1 MNLFKIAWRSIQH
14 RGIGSFLTI
23 LSMALGIM
31 MVVSVISIHGI
42 VSKSFKNSRT
52 FGYNILVGA
61 RGGEYQLT
69 MSSVFF
75 LAPPVENV
83 PYEYYLA
90 FADKEKRQRE
100 MRHSLAMVT
109 QSHEQDSLQLASL
122 AAGPLG
128 AISGLGHELLAAG
141 SEFEQMKTM
150 QFHDRGMFDSWVHT
164 VIPINLGDFWVDEAT
179 QSNFRCVGTKPT
191 YFTELVL
198 DVETERKFEFAE
210 GRAFEEYNEEH
221 GFYEAVIGSAVA
233 AKSGLKIGDTI
244 QPTHGDPNSSGS
256 HLHETDFYIV
266 GIMEPSGSPS
276 DRCLFLNIEGFFL
289 MEGHTKSI
297 KDESVRAV
305 AKRRRERRELEAEGE
320 VYDDEDESTDEYVT
334 PGPAR
339 LPIEKREVTSLLIRG
354 EIGDDGIDSVGQ
366 YLPPQIDRGD
376 LKATLAWTPF
386 SPESSQEAAMAVNPV
401 EVVTKLFAS
410 FIDPIQLALLLLT
423 LMICIVSSISIL
435 VGIYNSMSQ
444 RRHEI
449 AVMRALGASRTKV
462 LMIMLS
468 ESILLALTAGV
479 IGWVAGHALNFAMS
493 DVIEQQTGIQMGF
506 FDLAPSMPL
515 AFLPGAENLP
525 GWMSAMKVSPEL
537 MVIPGLVLLAV
548 LVGIYPAISAYRTD
562 VSQSLGK

>member
-1 MNLFKIAWRSIQH
+1 MNVFKIAWRSIQH

-31 MVVSVISIHGI
+31 MVVSVISIHGV

-100 MRHSLAMVT
+100 MRHSLAMVA
-109 QSHEQDSLQLASL
+109 QSHEQDSLQLAGL
-122 AAGPLG
+122 AAGPLS
-128 AISGLGHELLAAG
+128 AVSSFGHELMSAT
-141 SEFEQMKTM
+141 SEVEQMEAM
-150 QFHDRGMFDSWVHT
+150 QFHDRGMFDTWVHT
-164 VIPINLGDFWVDEAT
+164 VVPINLGDFWVDEET

-198 DVETERKFEFAE
+198 DIETGQKFEFAE
-210 GRAFEEYNEEH
+210 GRPFDEYNEEH

-233 AKSGLKIGDTI
+233 AKGGLKIGDTI
-244 QPTHGDPNSSGS
+244 MPTHGDPNSSGS
-256 HLHETDFYIV
+256 HLHETDFHIV
-266 GIMEPSGSPS
+266 GIMEPSGTPS
-276 DRCLFLNIEGFFL
+276 DRCLFLNMEGFFL

-297 KDESVRAV
+297 KDDSVRAN
-305 AKRRRERRELEAEGE
+305 AKRERERRELGLVEE
-320 VYDDEDESTDEYVT
+320 DDFDPEEYVT

-354 EIGDDGIDSVGQ
+354 ELDEEGLDTVGQ
-366 YLPPQIDRGD
+366 FLPPLINKGD
-376 LKATLAWTPF
+376 LKTALAWTPY
-386 SPESSQEAAMAVNPV
+386 SPESSQDAAMAVNPV

-410 FIDPIQLALLLLT
+410 FIDPFQLILLGLT
-423 LMICIVSSISIL
+423 LMICVVSSISIL

-444 RRHEI
+444 RKHEI

-468 ESILLALTAGV
+468 ESILLALSAGV
-479 IGWVAGHALNFAMS
+479 IGWVAGHTLNLVMS
-493 DVIEQQTGIQMGF
+493 PVIEQQTGIRMGF
-506 FDLAPSMPL
+506 FDLAPSIPV
-515 AFLPGAENLP
+515 AFLPGAQSLP
-525 GWMSAMKVSPEL
+525 GWMAAMKVSPEL
-537 MVIPGLVLLAV
+537 LLVPGLIVLAI

>member
-1 MNLFKIAWRSIQH
+1 MNVFKIAWRSIQH
-14 RGIGSFLTI
+14 RGIGSLLTI

-52 FGYNILVGA
+52 FGYNILCGA
-61 RGGEYQLT
+61 RGGEVQLT

-100 MRHSLAMVT
+100 MRHSLAMVS
-109 QSHEQDSLQLASL
+109 QQHEQDVLQLAGL
-122 AAGPLG
+122 VAGPMG
-128 AISGLGHELLAAG
+128 SISGLGHELAAAV
-141 SEFEQMKTM
+141 SEVEQMKRM
-150 QFHDRGMFDSWVHT
+150 KFHDRGMFDSWVHT
-164 VIPINLGDFWVDEAT
+164 VVPINLGDFWVDEET

-198 DVETERKFEFAE
+198 DIETERRFGFAE
-210 GRAFEEYNEEH
+210 GRAFDEYNEEH

-233 AKSGLKIGDTI
+233 ARSGLKIGDTI

-256 HLHETDFYIV
+256 HLHETDFHIV

-276 DRCLFLNIEGFFL
+276 DKCLFLNMEGFFL

-297 KDESVRAV
+297 KDDSMRA
-305 AKRRRERRELEAEGE
+305 ATKRQRERRELEEEGYVFE
-320 VYDDEDESTDEYVT
+320 DDTLIDDSYVT

-354 EIGDDGIDSVGQ
+354 EVGDDGIDSVGQ
-366 YLPPQIDRGD
+366 FLPPLINKGD
-376 LKATLAWTPF
+376 LKSSLDWTPF
-386 SPESSQEAAMAVNPV
+386 SPESAQDAAMAVNPV

-410 FIDPIQLALLLLT
+410 FVDPIQKILLGLT
-423 LMICIVSSISIL
+423 SLICIVSSISIL

-444 RRHEI
+444 RKHEI
-449 AVMRALGASRTKV
+449 AVMRALGASRSKV

-468 ESILLALTAGV
+468 ESILLALAAGV
-479 IGWVAGHALNFAMS
+479 IGWVAGHGLNVAMAPA
-493 DVIEQQTGIQMGF
+493 VEQQTGIQLGF
-506 FDLAPSMPL
+506 FDLAPSIPV
-515 AFLPGAENLP
+515 AFLPGAETLP
-525 GWMSAMKVSPEL
+525 GWLSAMQVSPEL
-537 MVIPGLVLLAV
+537 LLIPGLILLAI

-562 VSQSLGK
+562 VSQALGK

>member
-1 MNLFKIAWRSIQH
+1 MNVFKIAWRSIQH

-61 RGGEYQLT
+61 RGGEVQLT

-75 LAPPVENV
+75 LAPPVENI

-90 FADKEKRQRE
+90 FADKETRQRE
-100 MRHSLAMVT
+100 MRHSLGMTTV
-109 QSHEQDSLQLASL
+109 QHEQDSLRLAGLVS
-122 AAGPLG
+122 GPLG
-128 AISGLGHELLAAG
+128 SISGMGHELLAA
-141 SEFEQMKTM
+141 SSKDQQFDTM

-164 VIPINLGDFWVDEAT
+164 VIPINLGDFWVDEKT
-179 QSNFRCVGTKPT
+179 QSYFRCVGTKPG

-198 DVETERKFEFAE
+198 DIETGRQFEFEE
-210 GRAFEEYNEEH
+210 GRPFNEYNNEH
-221 GFYEAVIGSAVA
+221 GFNEAVIGSAVA
-233 AKSGLKIGDTI
+233 AQSDLKIGDTI
-244 QPTHGDPNSSGS
+244 QPTHGDPNSSGA
-256 HLHETDFYIV
+256 HIHETDFYIV
-266 GIMEPSGSPS
+266 GIMKPSGTPS
-276 DRCLFLNIEGFFL
+276 DRCLFLNMEGFFL
-289 MEGHTKSI
+289 MEGHEKSI

-305 AKRRRERRELEAEGE
+305 TKRKREQRELEADGIKIDKEAE
-320 VYDDEDESTDEYVT
+320 FQPYFT

-339 LPIEKREVTSLLIRG
+339 LPIERREVTSLLIRG
-354 EIGDDGIDSVGQ
+354 EIADDGIDSVGQ
-366 YLPPQIDRGD
+366 FLPPLINKGD
-376 LKATLAWTPF
+376 LKASLAWTPF

-401 EVVTKLFAS
+401 EVVTRMFAQ
-410 FIDPIQLALLLLT
+410 FVDPIQWMLLALT
-423 LMICIVSSISIL
+423 LMICVVSSISIL

-444 RRHEI
+444 RKHEI

-462 LMIMLS
+462 LLIMLC

-493 DVIEQQTGIQMGF
+493 PMIEQQTGIRMGF
-506 FDLAPSMPL
+506 FDIAPSIPV
-515 AFLPGAENLP
+515 AFLPGARMLP
-525 GWMSAMKVSPEL
+525 EWLAALQVSPEL
-537 MVIPGLVLLAV
+537 LLIPGLVLLAI
-548 LVGIYPAISAYRTD
+548 LVGLYPALSAYRTD

>member
-1 MNLFKIAWRSIQH
+1 MNVFRIAWRSIQH

-31 MVVSVISIHGI
+31 MVVSVISIHGV

-61 RGGEYQLT
+61 RGGEVQLT

-109 QSHEQDSLQLASL
+109 QQHEQDALQLAGL

-128 AISGLGHELLAAG
+128 SISGLGHELIAAT
-141 SEFEQMKTM
+141 SEVEQIKKMKL
-150 QFHDRGMFDSWVHT
+150 HDRGMFDSWVHT
-164 VIPINLGDFWVDEAT
+164 VVPINLGDFWVDEKT
-179 QSNFRCVGTKPT
+179 ESNFRCVGTKPT

-198 DVETERKFEFAE
+198 DIETERRFEFAE
-210 GRAFEEYNEEH
+210 GRPFEEYNEEH

-233 AKSGLKIGDTI
+233 SKSGLKIGDTI

-256 HLHETDFYIV
+256 HIHETDFHIV
-266 GIMEPSGSPS
+266 GIMKPSGTPS
-276 DRCLFLNIEGFFL
+276 DRCLFLNMEGFFL

-297 KDESVRAV
+297 KDDSMRAT
-305 AKRRRERRELEAEGE
+305 AKREREKRELIADGYVFEEDTPIDEAYE
-320 VYDDEDESTDEYVT
+320 T

-354 EIGDDGIDSVGQ
+354 EIGDDGIDTVGQ
-366 YLPPQIDRGD
+366 FLPPLIDKGD
-376 LKATLAWTPF
+376 LKSTLAWTPF
-386 SPESSQEAAMAVNPV
+386 SPESSQDAAMGVNPV
-401 EVVTKLFAS
+401 DVVTKLFAS
-410 FIDPIQLALLLLT
+410 FVDPVQLGLLALT

-462 LMIMLS
+462 LMIMLC
-468 ESILLALTAGV
+468 ESILLAMTAGI
-479 IGWVAGHALNFAMS
+479 IGWVAGHALNVVMAP
-493 DVIEQQTGIQMGF
+493 VVEAKTGIQMGF
-506 FDLAPSMPL
+506 FDVAPSIPV
-515 AFLPGAENLP
+515 AFLPGAQTLP
-525 GWMSAMKVSPEL
+525 GWMSAMEVSPEL
-537 MVIPGLVLLAV
+537 LLIPGLVLLAV

>member
-1 MNLFKIAWRSIQH
+1 MNVFKIAWRSIQH

-61 RGGEYQLT
+61 RGGEVQLT

-100 MRHSLAMVT
+100 MRHSLGMVS
-109 QSHEQDSLQLASL
+109 QQHEQDSLQIAGL
-122 AAGPLG
+122 AAGPL
-128 AISGLGHELLAAG
+128 ASVSGLGHELMAAT
-141 SEFEQMKTM
+141 SEVEQMEGM
-150 QFHDRGMFDSWVHT
+150 QFHERGMYDSWVHT
-164 VIPINLGDFWVDEAT
+164 VVPINLGDFWVDEET
-179 QSNFRCVGTKPT
+179 NSQFRCVGTKPT

-198 DVETERKFEFAE
+198 DVETGRKFEFAE
-210 GRAFEEYNEEH
+210 GGPFDEYNEEH
-221 GFYEAVIGSAVA
+221 GFYECVIGSAVA
-233 AKSGLKIGDTI
+233 AKSGLGMGDWI
-244 QPTHGDPNSSGS
+244 MPTHGDPNSSGS
-256 HLHETDFYIV
+256 HLHETKFYVV
-266 GIMEPSGSPS
+266 GIMEPSGTPN

-297 KDESVRAV
+297 KDESIRATT
-305 AKRRRERRELEAEGE
+305 KRARERKELEAEGE
-320 VYDDEDESTDEYVT
+320 VYEDDEEVDPYFT

-354 EIGDDGIDSVGQ
+354 EVDEDEIDVVGQ
-366 YLPPQIDRGD
+366 ILPPLINKGD
-376 LKATLAWTPF
+376 LKETLEWTPF

-401 EVVTKLFAS
+401 EVVTKMFAQ
-410 FIDPIQLALLLLT
+410 FVDPIQWLLLALT

-435 VGIYNSMSQ
+435 VGIYNSMNQ
-444 RRHEI
+444 RKHEI

-462 LMIMLS
+462 LLIMLS
-468 ESILLALTAGV
+468 ESILLALTAGI
-479 IGWVAGHALNFAMS
+479 IGWVAGHLLNVAMS
-493 DVIEQQTGIQMGF
+493 PIVEQQTGIRMGF
-506 FDLAPSMPL
+506 FDVAPSMPL
-515 AFLPGAENLP
+515 AFLPGASVLP
-525 GWMSAMKVSPEL
+525 EWLASLQVSPEL
-537 MVIPGLVLLAV
+537 LLIPGLVLLAI
-548 LVGIYPAISAYRTD
+548 LVGLYPAVSAYRTD